1 MRAIEGNNLYNP
13 VKAVEIC
20 LVPNV
25 VIPKKSRVPQF
36 VKYTGTQYPII
47 HLKAYC
53 NKIVEMVHSEKLLIH
68 FFQDSLSDAVL
79 IWYMQLNN
87 TKLKRWKDLVDAF
100 IRQYK
105 FNMNVALDRSSL

>member
-1 MRAIEGNNLYNP
+1 MRAIEGNNLYDP
-13 VKAVEIC
+13 VKAAEMC

-36 VKYTGTQYPII
+36 VKYTGTQCPIT

-53 NKIVEMVHSEKLLIH
+53 NKMVKVVHGKKLLIH
-68 FFQDSLSDAVL
+68 FFQDSLRDAAL
-79 IWYMQLNN
+79 IWYMQLDN

-105 FNMNVALDRSSL
+105 FNINVTPNRSSL